1 MVRASACLR
10 ALLSDSWTILIS
22 AVLPGR
28 HLPDQF
34 LLGGDVPVEAVAL
47 EDGQLNG
54 SGHPARPCPANCRA
68 WACSNYV
75 RYLNPKSYMEII
87 LSYSATRQTFDYTNK
102 INDNWDQEQFINQA
116 LRLILNYNYKLSAR
130 HAIRT
135 GVIASHL
142 SFNLLDQFR
151 NGESTRVLL
160 DQSGSTQLMQAF
172 AQWRYRVSP
181 TLMLNSGVHGLWMAL
196 NGQGSVEPRFGL
208 RWNVAP
214 RHTLSFGT
222 GLHSRT
228 ESVSTY
234 FAQVQVSDERTA
246 AVNENL
252 KLTKSAHLVA
262 GYEFRPVQSWRIQT
276 ETYYQRHFHVPI
288 GPVATTRPYLLVSSP
303 INAIGGYANDS
314 LVSDGTGRSYGVELT
329 VEKFLTEGIYLMSTT
344 SLYQSKYTARDGV
357 ERNTRFN
364 GNYVQNLL
372 AGKEW
377 AVGRNRT
384 NIFAFNIKGVF
395 AGGNR
400 VTPIDLEKSRGSQRT
415 VYDWSRSYA
424 DQLPNYFRTD
434 IRVSYTKNS
443 SRTTSTF
450 SLDIQNVSNRL
461 NAQSRYYDSETD
473 KVEFFTQM
481 GLIPVLNYRLE
492 F

>member
-1 MVRASACLR
+1 
-10 ALLSDSWTILIS
+10 
-22 AVLPGR
+22 
-28 HLPDQF
+28 
-34 LLGGDVPVEAVAL
+34 
-47 EDGQLNG
+47 
-54 SGHPARPCPANCRA
+54 
-68 WACSNYV
+68 
-75 RYLNPKSYMEII
+75 
-87 LSYSATRQTFDYTNK
+87 
-102 INDNWDQEQFINQA
+102 
-116 LRLILNYNYKLSAR
+116 
-130 HAIRT
+130 
-135 GVIASHL
+135 
-142 SFNLLDQFR
+142 
-151 NGESTRVLL
+151 
-160 DQSGSTQLMQAF
+160 
-172 AQWRYRVSP
+172 
-181 TLMLNSGVHGLWMAL
+181 
-196 NGQGSVEPRFGL
+196 
-208 RWNVAP
+208 
-214 RHTLSFGT
+214 
-222 GLHSRT
+222 
-228 ESVSTY
+228 
-234 FAQVQVSDERTA
+234 
-246 AVNENL
+246 
-252 KLTKSAHLVA
+252 
-262 GYEFRPVQSWRIQT
+262 
-276 ETYYQRHFHVPI
+276 
-288 GPVATTRPYLLVSSP
+288 
-303 INAIGGYANDS
+303 
-314 LVSDGTGRSYGVELT
+314 
-329 VEKFLTEGIYLMSTT
+329 MSTT
-344 SLYQSKYTARDGV
+344 SLYQFKYTARDGV